1 MLGIEQNVGVQQ
13 STKVTKGIWEV
24 IITDPSLNKFTFGP
38 SLISRYIMTDII
50 SPYGQKSI
58 LYNTSPSKSGESI
71 TVSLNFEDIDDGNI
85 SDILFRAS
93 RAFYTKWE
101 VTLVDNRTNDEH
113 QLFTDED
120 FLVEPPIQYNKL
132 FAVGFITENQKRG
145 DSFFSLKI
153 RLK

>member
-85 SDILFRAS
+85 SDILLRAS